1 MNAIIT
7 GGTKGIGRATVN
19 IFAANGIHMSIC
31 SRNQQDLER
40 LQTEILEKHPNITIH
55 IKQVDVSNKQELLKY
70 AEEAT
75 TALGNVDILIN
86 NAGIFI
92 PGQIHEEES
101 GVLERTLDVNL
112 LSVYHLT
119 RAILLGMIL
128 RKKGHIVNMCSI
140 ASVTAYPNGGSY
152 SISKFALL
160 GFSRCLREEL
170 KYKGIKVTSILPGAT
185 WSASWDGLDQPV
197 TRLMQ
202 PDDIAKVI
210 FNAVTLGESAT
221 LEEVII
227 RPQLGD
233 L

>member
-7 GGTKGIGRATVN
+7 GGTKGIGRSTVKL
-19 IFAANGIHMSIC
+19 FAANGIHLSVC
-31 SRNQQDLER
+31 SRNQKELESLR
-40 LQTEILEKHPNITIH
+40 FEIIEKYPNINVH
-55 IKQVDVSNKQELLKY
+55 IKQVDVSNKHELLKY
-70 AEEAT
+70 AEEAS
-75 TALGNVDILIN
+75 TALGKIDILIN

-92 PGQIHEEES
+92 PGQIHEEEDS
-101 GVLERTLDVNL
+101 VLERTLDVNL

-119 RAILLGMIL
+119 RAILPGMIQ
-128 RKKGHIVNMCSI
+128 RKKGYIVNMCSI

-170 KYKGIKVTSILPGAT
+170 KSKGIKVTSILPGAT
-185 WSASWDGLDQPV
+185 WSASWEGVDQPI

-210 FNAVTLGESAT
+210 YNAVTLGESAT
-221 LEEVII
+221 VEEVII